1 VALIISHKY
10 LLILELTMRKH
21 TLKWLASSLA
31 LALAAPSLLAQTTVN
46 AYGLLDLSVGASKA
60 AGGSSVSAVDSGKMS
75 TSYLGFSTSEDLGGQ
90 LSALVRLESFMRGD
104 TGEAGRFGGDAFWAR
119 TAIVGLSHKQFGT
132 LTLGRNT
139 TALFV
144 QTLLFNAFGDS
155 FGYSPSIRHYFT
167 SGTVTG
173 DTGWNQSLAYA
184 SPAIGNLRFG
194 LASALRNSGNLRSNG
209 GNWSANIGYSA
220 GPLALSAVVQ
230 NVEKDG
236 PAAVADTRTTQFN
249 GAYDFGMLKAY
260 LQVGEV
266 KNHTT
271 GNKHDI
277 TGVGLRMPVG
287 TSAVIFQ
294 HGNLDSATS
303 ADRKTTSVGY
313 LHSLSKRTE
322 LYGVYMNDKVDGTGT
337 HTSYSLGMRHRF

>member
-1 VALIISHKY
+1 MLKTPHK
-10 LLILELTMRKH
+10 LLAT
-21 TLKWLASSLA
+21 SLA
-31 LALAAPSLLAQTTVN
+31 LGLASTGALAQSVN
-46 AYGLLDLSVGASKA
+46 AYGLLDLSIGSSKNAGAS
-60 AGGSSVSAVDSGKMS
+60 SVNAVDSGKMS
-75 TSYLGFSTSEDLGGQ
+75 TSFLGFSASEDLGSG
-90 LSALVRLESFMRGD
+90 LSAQVKVESFLRGD
-104 TGEAGRFGGDAFWAR
+104 TGESGRFNGDAFWAR
-119 TAIVGLSHKQFGT
+119 TATVGLAHKELGT
-132 LTLGRNT
+132 VTLGRNT

-173 DTGWNQSLAYA
+173 DTGWNQSISYA
-184 SPAIGNLRFG
+184 SPAIGNIRFG
-194 LASALRNSGNLRSNG
+194 VASAMRSSGALRSNG

-230 NVEKDG
+230 DVKKDG

-249 GAYDFGMLKAY
+249 GAYDFGVMKAY

-266 KNHTT
+266 KNHST

-277 TGVGLRMPVG
+277 TGAGLRVPMG
-287 TSAVIFQ
+287 ADAVILQ
-294 HGNLDSATS
+294 YGNLDSATG
-303 ADRKTTSVGY
+303 ADRKTTSLGY

-322 LYGVYMNDKVDGTGT
+322 LYGVYLNDKVDGSGT
-337 HTSYSLGMRHRF
+337 NSAYSLGIRHRF